1 MGSPDDV
8 FITVGVFGALVT
20 VIQAL
25 GLWILGDIR
34 RRVERLEAHLMASKL
49 Q

>member
-1 MGSPDDV
+1 MSDAPEVSIIMG
-8 FITVGVFGALVT
+8 TFGLLVT

-34 RRVERLEAHLMASKL
+34 RRVERLETNIMERPK
-49 Q
+49 